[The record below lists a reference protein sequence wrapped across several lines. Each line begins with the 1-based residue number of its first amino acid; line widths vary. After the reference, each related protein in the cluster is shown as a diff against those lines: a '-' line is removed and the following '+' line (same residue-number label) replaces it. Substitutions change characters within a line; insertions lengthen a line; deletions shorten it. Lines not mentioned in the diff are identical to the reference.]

1 MTKINLDTVVG
12 RDSEHVTFKL
22 KCEGASNQPKVG
34 EGAAEGESS
43 LGQET
48 TDRVVR
54 EDFTEE
60 KTFDRNLNDDKDSVM

>member
-43 LGQET
+43 LGQRKQQGRALRKEGT
-48 TDRVVR
+48 WQGST
-54 EDFTEE
+54 
-60 KTFDRNLNDDKDSVM
+60 RN